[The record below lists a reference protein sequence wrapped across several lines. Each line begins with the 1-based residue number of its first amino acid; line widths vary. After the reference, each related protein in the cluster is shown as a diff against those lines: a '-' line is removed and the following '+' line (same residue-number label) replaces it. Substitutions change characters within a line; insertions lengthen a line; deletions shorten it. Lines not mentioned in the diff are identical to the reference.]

1 MMERQVAPRPAEPP
15 VQRFASGERVTHPS
29 FGAGTVLK
37 STLTRTDE
45 ELVVQF
51 PVGVK
56 ILSASLAPLQKVSS
70 E

>member
-1 MMERQVAPRPAEPP
+1 MERQTESTPAEPP
-15 VQRFASGERVTHPS
+15 VQRFHGGERVRHAR

-51 PVGVK
+51 DTAGVR
-56 ILSASLAPLQKVSS
+56 ILVAGLAGLQKL
-70 E
+70 